1 MSNFPLTPAFK
12 GNQQNIHI
20 SGVEPHNIG
29 FLAYQ
34 TLKHSGKNIVIILK
48 DAQTMEQTAEQLK
61 YFAPKS
67 NILTFPAW
75 DVQPYDRTSP
85 QLSIQSKRLETLS
98 KIQPNKQNSTSNKWV
113 VLTTINALSTRISP
127 AIPKKITLKCGDSIN
142 RDELIKDLIS
152 EGYNRTDIVMENGEF
167 SIRGGLMDIYPATA
181 DEPVRLDFF
190 DDEIDEI
197 KSFNPATQ
205 RTEKKLKQVVISP
218 SSELTIDDDKIKN
231 FRTKYREL
239 FPEGANDV
247 LYTDISEGRTNSIQD
262 HFLPLFFN
270 QPLTSFFDQT
280 ENTLFICHE
289 SIQDS
294 INARIQNID
303 ESYNS
308 RLTLLND
315 ISDWQK
321 DDIYRPIPPE
331 LLYLTEKEWQDVQK
345 QQQWLYLEPFES
357 KNTVNF
363 PYSPIMVE
371 GKNKLDSSIDKIK
384 TARENGE
391 SIFISA
397 LTPSS
402 LAKIENTLVHKGLDN
417 ITIAKNW
424 SLALKNK
431 GINLGISPIGWGFY
445 NKSEKYLIITE
456 QDMFGEKTTRQWRKK
471 RNPEEIISHF
481 SELTP
486 GDYVVHYDH
495 GIARFVGL
503 KTIESGGITQDFVEL
518 TYADDDKLFVPII
531 NLDVLSRYKGGEGNA
546 VKLDKIGGAGWQK
559 RKARAKKNLLEIAGE
574 LIKIAAERQLAK
586 GHVYSKPDGLYDAF
600 CAGFPFCPTPE
611 QQKAFDDIED
621 EMLSSKPMDRLIVGD
636 VGFGKTEVALRA
648 AFIAAADG
656 MQVAVIVPTTLLAR
670 QHYIQFK
677 KRFADFPIKVSMLSR
692 LVTGKASKEVKE
704 GIAKGSVD
712 VVIGT
717 HSLLADSIHFK
728 KLGLLI
734 IDEEQ
739 HFGVKHKEKI
749 KKLKN
754 EVDVLTLTATP
765 IPRTLNMSLS
775 GLKTLSLITTPPV
788 DRLAVHTYV
797 MPFDKKVIRE
807 AITREIFRKG
817 QVFFVTPR
825 VEGIEKLTDE
835 LQELIPEAK
844 VRFAHGQMPKVAL
857 ERLME
862 DFYDGKFNVLVST
875 TIVESG
881 LDVPTANTI
890 IVHRADR
897 FGLGQLHQLRGRV
910 GRSNIRA
917 YSYFL
922 LPEAGLKISQDAEKR
937 LRVLQRLE
945 GLGSG
950 FKLASYDM
958 DIRGAGNIL
967 GEQQSGQIKEVGF
980 ELYNQMLKEA
990 INELKH
996 GKKHKEDTF
1005 TPNINLGVSLVIPKD
1020 YVSDDNTRMVLYRR
1034 LSHTSTTEEIVDFR
1048 DEMLDRFG
1056 KIPAEVEALLQVV
1069 NIRKRCADLNISRL
1083 EAGTKGI
1090 TITFHKDTFAKPS
1103 ELLKYIMDNAGIISL
1118 NQYQQVIISKNL
1130 STTELRVKGVE
1141 KIIQQLEEL

>member
-1 MSNFPLTPAFK
+1 MTMAFPLTSAFK
-12 GNQQNIHI
+12 GNQTNIHI
-20 SGVEPHNIG
+20 SGVETHHIG
-29 FLAYQ
+29 FLGYEI
-34 TLKHSGKNIVIILK
+34 LKHCNKNIVIILK
-48 DAQTMEQTAEQLK
+48 DGSDMEQTAEELK
-61 YFAPKS
+61 YFAPKR

-85 QLSIQSKRLETLS
+85 QLNIQSKRLETLA
-98 KIQPNKQNSTSNKWV
+98 KLTDIKQAV
-113 VLTTINALSTRISP
+113 ILTTVNAISTRISP
-127 AIPKKITLKCGDSIN
+127 IIPTKTVLKCGNEIN
-142 RDELIKDLIS
+142 RDELITNLIS
-152 EGYNRTDIVMENGEF
+152 QGYKRSDIVMEPGEF
-167 SIRGGLMDIYPATA
+167 SIRGSLMDIYPSTE
-181 DEPVRLDFF
+181 DSPIRIDFF
-190 DDEIDEI
+190 DDEIDTI
-197 KSFNPATQ
+197 KTFDPSSQ
-205 RTEKKLKQVVISP
+205 RTEKSLKSIDVSP
-218 SSELTIDDDKIKN
+218 SSELTIDEDKTRH
-231 FRTKYREL
+231 FRKKYREL
-239 FPEGANDV
+239 FPEGANDI
-247 LYTDISEGRTNSIQD
+247 LYQDISEGRTNTIQD
-262 HFLPLFFN
+262 HFLPLFFE
-270 QPLTSFFDQT
+270 QEMTTFFEAIP
-280 ENTLFICHE
+280 ENTIFVCH
-289 SIQDS
+289 DS
-294 INARIQNID
+294 IKDSISARLENIK

-308 RLTLLND
+308 RLTLLSD

-321 DDIYRPIPPE
+321 DDIYRPIPAD
-331 LLYLTEKEWQDVQK
+331 LLYLNEHEWNKHQKEK
-345 QQQWLYLEPFES
+345 QWIYLEPFEA

-363 PYSPIMVE
+363 PYIPIMAE
-371 GKNKLDSSIDKIK
+371 GKNKLDSAIEKIK
-384 TARENGE
+384 TARSNGE
-391 SIFISA
+391 GVFISA
-397 LTPSS
+397 ITPSS
-402 LAKIENTLVHKGLDN
+402 LAKIENTLVHHGMDN
-417 ITIAKNW
+417 ITITKNW
-424 SLALKNK
+424 GTAFKG
-431 GINLGISPIGWGFY
+431 GINLGISPLGWGFY
-445 NKSEKYLIITE
+445 NKEEQYLVITE
-456 QDMFGEKTTRQWRKK
+456 QDMFGEKNTRQWRKK

-481 SELTP
+481 SELSP

-495 GIARFVGL
+495 GISRFEGL

-518 TYADDDKLFVPII
+518 TYSDDDKLFVPII
-531 NLDVLSRYKGGEGNA
+531 NLDVLSRYKGSEGTS

-559 RKARAKKNLLEIAGE
+559 RKAKAKKNLLEIAGE
-574 LIKIAAERQLAK
+574 LIKIAAEREMAK
-586 GHVYSKPDGLYDAF
+586 GHVYAKPDGLYDAF
-600 CAGFPFCPTPE
+600 CAGFPFTPTPE
-611 QQKAFDDIED
+611 QQKACDDVED
-621 EMLSSKPMDRLIVGD
+621 EMLSNKPMDRLIVGD

-656 MQVAVIVPTTLLAR
+656 MQVAIVVPTTLLAR
-670 QHYIQFK
+670 QHYLQFK

-692 LVTGKASKEVKE
+692 LVTGKASTEVKT
-704 GIAKGSVD
+704 GLAKGTVD

-717 HSLLADSIHFK
+717 HSLLAESISFK

-749 KKLKN
+749 KTLKN

-835 LQELIPEAK
+835 LQALIPEAK
-844 VRFAHGQMPKVAL
+844 VRFAHGQMPKAAL

-881 LDVPTANTI
+881 LDIPTANTI
-890 IVHRADR
+890 IVHRSDR

-922 LPEAGLKISQDAEKR
+922 LPEHGKNISEDAEKR

-990 INELKH
+990 INEIKS
-996 GKKHKEDTF
+996 GKKLKKDTF
-1005 TPNINLGVSLVIPKD
+1005 TPNINLGVSLVLPKN
-1020 YVSDDNTRMVLYRR
+1020 YITDDNTRMVLYRR
-1034 LSHTSTTEEIVDFR
+1034 LSHTHTQEEIQEFK

-1056 KIPAEVEALLQVV
+1056 PIPPEVEALLEVV
-1069 NIRKRCADLNISRL
+1069 SLRKRCADLNISRL
-1083 EAGTKGI
+1083 EAGTKGM
-1090 TITFHKDTFAKPS
+1090 TITFHKDTFRKPQ
-1103 ELLKYIMDNAGIISL
+1103 ELLQHIMSNAGILSV
-1118 NQYQQVIISKNL
+1118 NQYQQVVVHKNF
-1130 STTELRVKGVE
+1130 STTELRVNGVE
-1141 KIIQQLEEL
+1141 KVVSQLEEL